1 MTVVYGYV
9 HLPALQQKGDDI
21 NAVLVRGECFH
32 AVYIY
37 MGEFI
42 FCPRPGAV
50 DRVIEHFYDA
60 FLGVYLGKVACQKGL
75 NVNFFLQKH

>member
-9 HLPALQQKGDDI
+9 HLPVLQQKGDDI

-37 MGEFI
+37 MGEII

-50 DRVIEHFYDA
+50 DRVIEHF
-60 FLGVYLGKVACQKGL
+60 FPWRLFRKSCLPLRVKR
-75 NVNFFLQKH
+75 